1 MEYKV
6 GMISLGCNKNR
17 VDSETALGL
26 LEDHG
31 YVFTSR
37 PEEADILMV
46 NTCGFIESAK
56 SESIDAILE
65 MAQYKETGKC
75 RLLVVTGCLAQRY
88 EQDLM
93 KEIPEI
99 DLLMGVNQYRDL
111 PAAIDQAMHGKRL
124 RFCKDDYSY
133 YSHRRVLTTPFYSAY
148 VRIGEGCSNRCTFCS
163 IPLIRGP
170 YRSRPEDDILREM
183 EELAK
188 RGAREQILVAQ
199 DTTRYGTD
207 LHGRSTLPDLLR
219 KAAAIPG
226 VDWLRVLYCYPD
238 ETGEELLDVISN
250 TPNICPYLDLPI
262 QHISPALLKRMHRRG
277 TREDIIR
284 SVREAKKRGLTL
296 RTSLIVGFPGE
307 TEEQFQ
313 ELLNFVEET
322 EFDRMGAFPY
332 SPEEGTPAA
341 LMPDMIPEEIRM
353 ERYDRLMALQQ
364 KISLK
369 KNQARIGTTES
380 VLVTDFDNK
389 NQALG
394 RSSRE
399 APESDGEIYIRCSGA
414 TPEIGQFVSVRL
426 TGAES
431 YDMRGEML

>member
-26 LEDHG
+26 LEDYG
-31 YVFTSR
+31 YVFTSL
-37 PEEADILMV
+37 PEEADILIV

-88 EQDLM
+88 EHDLM

-111 PAAIDQAMHGKRL
+111 PAAIMDAMNGKRL
-124 RFCKDDYSY
+124 HLCKDDYTY
-133 YSHRRVLTTPFYSAY
+133 FSHRRVLTTPFYSAY
-148 VRIGEGCSNRCTFCS
+148 IRIGEGCSNRCTFCS

-170 YRSRPEDDILREM
+170 YRSRPEDEILREM

-207 LHGRSTLPDLLR
+207 LHGRSTLPDLLL

-238 ETGEELLDVISN
+238 ETSEELLDVIRD
-250 TPNICPYLDLPI
+250 TPNICSYLDLPI
-262 QHISPALLKRMHRRG
+262 QHINPVLLKRMHRRG

-284 SVREAKKRGLTL
+284 SVRESKKRGLTL

-313 ELLNFVEET
+313 ELLNFVEEA
-322 EFDRMGAFPY
+322 EFDRMGAFPF

-341 LMPDMIPEEIRM
+341 MMPDMIPEEIRM

-380 VLVTDFDNK
+380 VLITDFN
-389 NQALG
+389 NNHQALG

-399 APESDGEIYIRCSGA
+399 APESDGEIFINCSGVI
-414 TPEIGQFVSVRL
+414 PEIGQFVSVRL

-431 YDMRGEML
+431 YDMRGELL